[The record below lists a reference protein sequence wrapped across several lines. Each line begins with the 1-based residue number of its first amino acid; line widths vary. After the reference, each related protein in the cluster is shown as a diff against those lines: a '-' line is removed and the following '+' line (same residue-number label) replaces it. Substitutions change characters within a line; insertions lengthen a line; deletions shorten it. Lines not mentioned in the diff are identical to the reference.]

1 MSIFDDIAQLRQR
14 LHLAAEDRA
23 QPLHW
28 QPAADVYRT
37 GQGWLVKVE
46 LAGVRQE
53 DVELLTSGRMLIVR
67 GKRTDS
73 SIIAEYTL
81 HSLEIAYSSFERSIE
96 LPVPLEGAR
105 VSIEYRDGMLW
116 IHLLTARDA

>member
-1 MSIFDDIAQLRQR
+1 MSILDDLMQLTRR
-14 LHLAAEDRA
+14 LHPAAGDRA

-28 QPAADVYRT
+28 QSAVDVYRT
-37 GQGWLVKVE
+37 RQDWLVKVE
-46 LAGVRQE
+46 LAGVHQE
-53 DVELLTSGRMLIVR
+53 DVELVTSGRMLIVR

-81 HSLEIAYSSFERSIE
+81 HSLEIAYATFERSIE

-105 VSIEYRDGMLW
+105 ISVEYHDGMLW
-116 IHLLTARDA
+116 LHVLTTSDS